1 MYLLDKTKKGE
12 VYRDLLNIAIPTVIE
27 FFLFNVISFTDNIM
41 VSYLGDYPVA
51 GVSLANKFFELF
63 ITIAFAVMGA
73 YNILA
78 TRQYARGNTEDF
90 KNTFFISILILL
102 LFSFVFIFVSLFY
115 PYFFLGLL
123 SDDARAIS
131 YGISYL
137 DIAVYSFVFAVV
149 KGIIANSL
157 KIVKITKIQVITS
170 VISVILNVVFNYLFI
185 FTFAMGVMGAAIAT
199 TLVRGIEL
207 VFYLLYTVF
216 NKNSHFHLRLR
227 NLRIKPVIFS
237 QLIKFFIPI
246 FLNEFIWYLGYFGL
260 IAIFARIDTAK
271 YAAYSI
277 TFSTYFMGFNVIN
290 AFCFSVNIVMGHEMH
305 NDKGEIMAV
314 AFYLEKIG
322 VILAILT
329 AFILLVLS
337 FISPYVFYELE
348 YANLTGVMLRYYAIS
363 AFFTSLA
370 FQYLFG
376 FFRAGASPNFGA
388 IMEGSVTLI
397 YTIPIAYL
405 LANYTQFPFEIIVFI
420 PTLEDVIKLGISL
433 PYFHSTKWIKSVKT
447 G

>member
-1 MYLLDKTKKGE
+1 MYSLSESKKSS
-12 VYRDLLNIAIPTVIE
+12 VYRDLLSIAVPTVIE
-27 FFLFNVISFTDNIM
+27 FFLFNVVSFTDNIM

-73 YNILA
+73 YNIMA
-78 TRQYARGNTEDF
+78 TRQYTKGNIDDF

-102 LFSFVFIFVSLFY
+102 FFSFVFIFISLFY
-115 PYFFLGLL
+115 PYFFFGLL
-123 SDDARAIS
+123 SDDLMAIS
-131 YGISYL
+131 YGIDYL

-170 VISVILNVVFNYLFI
+170 VISVILNVIFNYLFI
-185 FTFAMGVMGAAIAT
+185 FMFSMGVVGAAIAT
-199 TLVRGIEL
+199 TLVRGVEL
-207 VFYLLYTVF
+207 IFYVFYTVF
-216 NKNSHFHLRLR
+216 NKNSKFYLEGK
-227 NLRIKPVIFS
+227 NLKINPVIFF
-237 QLIKFFIPI
+237 QLIRFFIPI

-277 TFSTYFMGFNVIN
+277 TFSTYFMGFNVVN
-290 AFCFSVNIVMGHEMH
+290 AFCFSVNIVMGYEMH
-305 NDKGEIMAV
+305 NHKKEIMSVAV
-314 AFYLEKIG
+314 YLAKIG
-322 VILAILT
+322 IVLAILT
-329 AFILLVLS
+329 SFILLVLS
-337 FISPYVFYELE
+337 FISPYIFYELE
-348 YANLTGVMLRYYAIS
+348 YSNLTGVMLRYYSIS
-363 AFFTSLA
+363 ALFTSLA

-376 FFRAGASPNFGA
+376 FFRAGADPNFGA
-388 IMEGSVTLI
+388 IMEAAVTLI
-397 YTIPIAYL
+397 YTIPIAYF
-405 LANYTQFPFEIIVFI
+405 LAHYTQFPFEIIVFI

-433 PYFHSTKWIKSVKT
+433 PYFYSAKWIKPVKT